1 VSSGTSSKCP
11 ESSSSE
17 RRSPALLKSKSVT
30 ILNCTMCNEVSN
42 LAGKVNPE
50 ALNTS
55 LYRPYYAQ
63 DFHGRVSASGVRFGM
78 NSMMAAHPSYRV
90 RNGGSCDKS
99 EKPPLR
105 SGSNPGPRALV
116 GISCRRGDHRFE
128 SSSRRAS
135 VYPGRSHARSARR
148 DALGDEV
155 REKLKVESKEKV
167 PIIARLYGRCSR
179 LAHRPV

>member
-1 VSSGTSSKCP
+1 
-11 ESSSSE
+11 
-17 RRSPALLKSKSVT
+17 
-30 ILNCTMCNEVSN
+30 MCNEVSN

-99 EKPPLR
+99 ENRRSVQVRILDRGPS
-105 SGSNPGPRALV
+105 SGSRADEVIIDL
-116 GISCRRGDHRFE
+116 
-128 SSSRRAS
+128 SRRAAELRFIQE
-135 VYPGRSHARSARR
+135 GRTR
-148 DALGDEV
+148 V
-155 REKLKVESKEKV
+155 RLDVMRWGTRYVKS
-167 PIIARLYGRCSR
+167 
-179 LAHRPV
+179 